1 MMPEVAGN
9 SSPRYSAPTMARSRA
24 TCPLPLT
31 DPRVTQK
38 QAEHTPL
45 MKQFFAAKAN
55 YPDLLLFFRM
65 GDFYEL
71 FYDDA
76 RKAARLLDITLTQR
90 GTSGGAPIPMAGVP
104 VHAYEGY
111 LARLVALG
119 ESVAICEQIGDPA
132 LAKGL
137 VERKVVRIVTPGTVT
152 DEALLDE
159 RRDTLL
165 MAVSRSRNGYGLAW
179 ADLAGGRFLVNEVET
194 DDALEAE
201 LARLEP
207 AELLVPDEEDW
218 PEFLRQRSGVR
229 RRAPWLFD
237 PDSGRRQLLAFFK
250 LHDLSGFG
258 IDDKPRATA
267 AAGAL
272 LGYVEETQKQRLPHL
287 TAIAM
292 ETASEAIAMNA
303 ATRRHLELDTRVDGD
318 TRNTLLGVLD
328 STVSPMGG
336 RLLRRW
342 LHRPLRLREVLQQ
355 RHHAVAT
362 LIDHGVDA
370 DLRESFRALGD
381 IERILTRMAL
391 RSARP
396 RDFSTLRDGLG
407 MLPAIRAVLAPS
419 TAGATPPR
427 PSPAG
432 AREGAL
438 DSPPPTL
445 PDAGTLAPPLAPAGG
460 GREGVTS
467 ARSQASALQGTL
479 DSPRLQTLC
488 AELGSHAEIS
498 ALLASAIAEQPPLK
512 LSDGGVIAEGFDA
525 ELDELRRLSTN
536 ADQFLIDLEAREREA
551 SGIATLKV
559 GYNRV
564 HGYYI
569 EISKGQSDKAP
580 VHYTRRQTL
589 TNAERYITEEL
600 KSFEDKVL
608 SARER
613 SLSREKLLYEGL
625 LDSIGQ
631 HLEPLKRCAA
641 ALSELDVLACFAE
654 RAQALDWAQPELETA
669 PCLRIERG
677 RHPVV
682 EAVRE
687 AAFEP
692 NDLDLHP
699 QRRML
704 VITGPNMGGKSTY
717 MRQNALIVLLA
728 HIGSFVPAARAVIG
742 PIDRILTRIGAGD
755 DLAKGQ
761 STFMVEMA
769 ETSYILHHASAHS
782 LVLMD
787 EIGRGT
793 STYDGLALADAVA
806 RHLAHVNRC
815 YTLFATH
822 YFELTALADESVEGG
837 PSGIANVHLD
847 AVEHGESLVFMHAV
861 KDGPA
866 NRSFGLQVAAL
877 AGLPRA
883 TVAQARRRLAELEQR
898 GGDSH
903 AAQMAPQALDAPQ
916 QFGLFAAPNSAA
928 LDALQAIDPDELTP
942 KQALEALYR
951 MKSLL

>member
-1 MMPEVAGN
+1 
-9 SSPRYSAPTMARSRA
+9 
-24 TCPLPLT
+24 
-31 DPRVTQK
+31 
-38 QAEHTPL
+38 
-45 MKQFFAAKAN
+45 MKQFFAAKSE

-90 GTSGGAPIPMAGVP
+90 GSSGGAPIPMAGVP

-137 VERKVVRIVTPGTVT
+137 VERKVVRVVTPGTVT

-165 MAVSRSRNGYGLAW
+165 MAIARNKHGYGLAW
-179 ADLAGGRFLVNEVET
+179 ADLAGGRFLVNEVDSE
-194 DDALEAE
+194 DALEAE

-207 AELLVPDEEDW
+207 AELLVPDEDQW
-218 PEFLRQRSGVR
+218 PEFLRERRGVR

-237 PDSGRRQLLAFFK
+237 ADSGRRQLLAFFQ
-250 LHDLSGFG
+250 LHDLSAFG
-258 IDDKPRATA
+258 LDDDTTGKGRRAIA

-292 ETASEAIAMNA
+292 ETAAEAIAMNA

-328 STVSPMGG
+328 STVTPMGG

-342 LHRPLRLREVLQQ
+342 LHRPLRLREVLVQ
-355 RHHAVAT
+355 RHHAVGT
-362 LIDHGVDA
+362 LIDRGADA
-370 DLRESFRALGD
+370 DLRDAFRALGD
-381 IERILTRMAL
+381 LERILTRVAL

-407 MLPAIRAVLAPS
+407 LLPAVRAVLAP
-419 TAGATPPR
+419 
-427 PSPAG
+427 
-432 AREGAL
+432 
-438 DSPPPTL
+438 
-445 PDAGTLAPPLAPAGG
+445 
-460 GREGVTS
+460 
-467 ARSQASALQGTL
+467 L
-479 DSPRLQTLC
+479 DSPRLAALA
-488 AELGSHAEIS
+488 AELGQHDEVAH
-498 ALLASAIAEQPPLK
+498 LLASAIAEQPPLK
-512 LSDGGVIAEGFDA
+512 LSDGGVIAADYDA
-525 ELDELRRLSTN
+525 ELDELRRLSTH
-536 ADQFLIDLEAREREA
+536 ADQFLIDLEARERA
-551 SGIATLKV
+551 SSGIATLKV

-569 EISKGQSDKAP
+569 EISKGQADKAP

-600 KSFEDKVL
+600 KNFEDKVL

-613 SLSREKLLYEGL
+613 ALSREKLLYEAL
-625 LDSIGQ
+625 LDTLGER
-631 HLEPLKRCAA
+631 LEPLKRAAA
-641 ALSELDVLACFAE
+641 ALSELDVLAGFAE
-654 RAQALDWAQPELETA
+654 RAQALDWAQPELDTA

-687 AAFEP
+687 QPFEP

-699 QRRML
+699 DRRML

-728 HIGSFVPAARAVIG
+728 HIGSYVPATRAVIG

-755 DLAKGQ
+755 DLARGQ

-769 ETSYILHHASAHS
+769 ETSYILHHASAQS

-806 RHLAHVNRC
+806 RHLAHHNRC

-822 YFELTALADESVEGG
+822 YFELTALADESVGG
-837 PSGIANVHLD
+837 GASGIANVHLD
-847 AVEHGESLVFMHAV
+847 AVEHGDKLVFMHAV

-877 AGLPRA
+877 AGLPKS

-898 GGDSH
+898 GGESH
-903 AAQMAPQALDAPQ
+903 ASQMAPQALDAPQ
-916 QFGLFAAPNSAA
+916 QFGLFAAAPSAA
-928 LDALQAIDPDELTP
+928 QDALAALDPDELTP

-951 MKSLL
+951 LKSLL